1 MEEKFTRCHLCSGAR
16 PIVVHLDRGKLV
28 SAERRPDSPK
38 EYRYFCPKLKAAPEI
53 IYSSER
59 LKSPLIKEMLNGRSS
74 WKEATW
80 PESLDRIADELESI
94 RSRYGSETL
103 CWVSGHVPDYGS
115 PWDYANRFM
124 SAFGSPNVIGNG
136 SICHAAREMAH
147 VFTHGAMTSP
157 DYRHSKCI
165 LIWGKNDKNCH
176 RAGYN
181 QILEAR
187 REGAKLIVVDPV
199 KTHLASL
206 SDLWL
211 QIRPGGDGLLAM
223 SMIQTMIAEELYD
236 LDFVKQWTIGFEAV
250 REAVKEYKPERVAP
264 RIWLTPNAIREATRM
279 YAETKPSC
287 LSDGNGLDMHLDV
300 SQTMRAICI
309 LRALSGNIDKK
320 GGDIFARPLPMR
332 DIKLK
337 EHLPGNSAPISFKY
351 PFFSRYQRA
360 RGDHVL
366 GSVVNAIMDERPYA
380 IRGLILQG
388 TNPVVTLAHS
398 SRVKAALKKLEFIV
412 VIDLFMTRSAQLAH
426 VVLPATTPFETTQLN
441 LKGMSCHQ
449 VTLQDQVLDWYEDC
463 WPDWKIIF
471 ELGRRMGFKEEFPW
485 ENVEEAIDYQLE
497 PTGITVEM
505 LRAHPSGVIYE
516 EMRYEEFREK
526 GFRTKS
532 GKVELYSEPYRAQ
545 GYSPIPRFADGI
557 ENHLSFYDRRK
568 DFPFLGISGARSGNY
583 IHSQY
588 RNIPSLLKREPWP
601 YVDIHPVDAEMAGIQ
616 DNEWVRI
623 ESPNGWIRMKA
634 RISECVHPGSVRI
647 AWGWGELNK
656 DYNIN
661 NLTDDS
667 EHDPV
672 TSTTSN
678 RCFMCRIVKE
688 DSVQEVPV
696 SRLRRS
702 QGE

>member
-1 MEEKFTRCHLCSGAR
+1 MEKRVTRCHLCSGAR
-16 PIVVHLDRGKLV
+16 PIVVRLDRGKLV

-38 EYRYFCPKLKAAPEI
+38 EYKYFCPKLKAAPEI
-53 IYSSER
+53 IYSPER
-59 LKSPLIKEMLNGRSS
+59 LKSPLIKGMRKGGSS
-74 WKEATW
+74 WKKASW
-80 PESLDRIADELESI
+80 GESLDRIAEELRSI
-94 RSRYGSETL
+94 RSRYGAEAL
-103 CWVSGHVPDYGS
+103 CWVSGHVPDYGT

-147 VFTHGAMTSP
+147 VSTYGAMTSP
-157 DYRHSKCI
+157 DYRHSRCL
-165 LIWGKNDKNCH
+165 LIWGKDDKNCH

-181 QILEAR
+181 QILAAR

-199 KTHLASL
+199 KTHLASMA
-206 SDLWL
+206 DIWL

-223 SMIQTMIAEELYD
+223 SMIQIMIAEELYD
-236 LDFVKQWTIGFEAV
+236 LDFVRQWTVGFEALKEAV
-250 REAVKEYKPERVAP
+250 REYTPERVAA
-264 RIWLTPNAIREATRM
+264 RIWLKPHAIREATRL
-279 YAETKPSC
+279 YAGTKPAC

-309 LRALSGNIDKK
+309 LRALSGNIDKR
-320 GGDIFARPLPMR
+320 GGDILPNPLPVR

-337 EHLPGNSAPISFKY
+337 ERLPENTEAISLDY
-351 PFFSRYQRA
+351 PFFRGYKRE

-366 GSVVNAIMDERPYA
+366 GSVVNAIIDERPYP

-388 TNPVVTLAHS
+388 TNPVVSLAHS
-398 SRVKAALKKLEFIV
+398 SRVVEAFKKLEFIV
-412 VIDLFMTRSAQLAH
+412 VIDLFMTRTARLAH

-441 LKGMSCHQ
+441 LKGMACHQ
-449 VTLQDQVLDWYEDC
+449 VTLQDQVVDWYEDC
-463 WPDWKIIF
+463 RPDWKIIF
-471 ELGRRMGFKEEFPW
+471 DLGRRMGFEEDFPW
-485 ENVEEAIDYQLE
+485 ESVEEAIDYQLE
-497 PTGITVEM
+497 PTGTTVEM
-505 LRAHPSGVIYE
+505 LRAHPSGLVYE
-516 EMRYEEFREK
+516 EMQYDKFRVE
-526 GFRTKS
+526 GFRTAS
-532 GKVELYSEPYRAQ
+532 GKVEFYSESYEEY
-545 GYSPIPRFADGI
+545 GYPPIPRFDDGM

-568 DFPFLGISGARSGNY
+568 DFPILGISGARSGNY

-601 YVDIHPVDAEMAGIQ
+601 YVDIHPMDAETTGVQ
-616 DNEWVRI
+616 ENEWVRV

-634 RISECVHPGSVRI
+634 RVSECVHPGSVRI
-647 AWGWGELNK
+647 AWGWGEFDA

-678 RCFMCRIVKE
+678 RCFMCRIVREERKWSGSFS
-688 DSVQEVPV
+688 DS
-696 SRLRRS
+696 RH
-702 QGE
+702 